1 MCFTSGCHAVLGGVA
16 TGAAKGLR
24 TRDYIRMMKFDFREL
39 LSKHLYV
46 SKMNSDLPYL
56 CPTSKWHCCW

>member
-1 MCFTSGCHAVLGGVA
+1 MYFTSGYHAVLGGVA

-39 LSKHLYV
+39 LSKRIYA
-46 SKMNSDLPYL
+46 SKMNSVLPDL
-56 CPTSKWHCCW
+56 CPTSKWHCYW